1 MKLSF
6 LITIL
11 CICSAFGQSIAI
23 SDVANL
29 PTAVNETSGL
39 IYFNNQ
45 LVTHNDS
52 GNAPELYEISTTDG
66 TVLRTVTITNA
77 TNVDWE
83 DIAQDD
89 TYIYIGDIG
98 NNNGNRTNLKI
109 YRILK
114 SDFEANASVTAEI
127 INYSYAN
134 QTDFT
139 SSPNSNDWDAEGF
152 VIYDSQI
159 LLFTKNWVTSQVNVY
174 AFSKTIGTHAASLV
188 SNYNIGGL
196 VTAADYVDDK
206 IYLTGYSPATVTPFI
221 AVIYDL
227 NISVPNSMDVF
238 GLSSIHKFE
247 NVLPFAHQVESVC
260 YIDSVGNDDRL
271 YITNERFA
279 IGGIVVEPSLKMV
292 TLDNFTL
299 GITDLEITEFEIYPN
314 PFSNQITISDRVDEI
329 HIYDSLGKQ
338 VLQMFQTNTVD
349 TSSLSKGVYY
359 IELITKAKRQV
370 KKLVKY

>member
-11 CICSAFGQSIAI
+11 CICNTFGQSIAI

-29 PTAVNETSGL
+29 PTTVNETSGL
-39 IYFNNQ
+39 IYFNDQ

-52 GNAPELYEISTTDG
+52 GNAPELYEISSTDG
-66 TVLRTVTITNA
+66 TVIRTVTISNA

-114 SDFEANASVTAEI
+114 SDFEANSSVTAEI

-174 AFSKTIGTHAASLV
+174 AFPKTIGTHTASLV

-196 VTAADYVDDK
+196 VTAADYVDHK
-206 IYLTGYSPATVTPFI
+206 IYLTGYSSATVTPFI

-271 YITNERFA
+271 YITNERFSV
-279 IGGIVVEPSLKMV
+279 GGIVVEPSLKMV

-299 GITDLEITEFEIYPN
+299 GITDLDIAEFEIYPN

-338 VLQMFQTNTVD
+338 VLQMFQTNIVD
-349 TSSLSKGVYY
+349 TSSLSEGIYY

-370 KKLVKY
+370 KKLVKH

>member
-1 MKLSF
+1 LS

-11 CICSAFGQSIAI
+11 CICNTFGQSIAI

-39 IYFNNQ
+39 IYFNDQ

-52 GNAPELYEISTTDG
+52 GNAPELYEISSTDG
-66 TVLRTVTITNA
+66 TVIRTVTITNA

-114 SDFEANASVTAEI
+114 SDFEANSSVTAEI

-174 AFSKTIGTHAASLV
+174 AFPKTIGTHSASLV

-196 VTAADYVDDK
+196 VTAADYVDHK

-221 AVIYDL
+221 AVIYDV
-227 NISVPNSMDVF
+227 NISVPNDMDLF

-247 NVLPFAHQVESVC
+247 NVLPFAHQVESIC

-271 YITNERFA
+271 YITNERFS
-279 IGGIVVEPSLKMV
+279 IGAIVVEPSLKMV

-299 GITDLEITEFEIYPN
+299 GITDLEIDEFETYPN

-349 TSSLSKGVYY
+349 TSSLSEGVYY

-370 KKLVKY
+370 KKLVKQ

>member
-11 CICSAFGQSIAI
+11 CICNTFGQSIAI

-29 PTAVNETSGL
+29 PTTVNETSGL
-39 IYFNNQ
+39 IYFNDQ

-52 GNAPELYEISTTDG
+52 GNAPELYEISSTDG
-66 TVLRTVTITNA
+66 TVIRTVTISNA

-174 AFSKTIGTHAASLV
+174 AFPKTIGTHSASLV

-196 VTAADYVDDK
+196 VTAADYVDHK

-221 AVIYDL
+221 AVIYDV
-227 NISVPNSMDVF
+227 NISVPNDMDLF

-271 YITNERFA
+271 YITNERFSV
-279 IGGIVVEPSLKMV
+279 GGIVVEPSLKMV

-299 GITDLEITEFEIYPN
+299 GITDLEIAEFEIYPN

-338 VLQMFQTNTVD
+338 VLQMFQTNSVD
-349 TSSLSKGVYY
+349 TSSLSEGVYY

-370 KKLVKY
+370 KKLVKH

>member
-11 CICSAFGQSIAI
+11 CICNTFGQSIAI

-39 IYFNNQ
+39 IYFNDQ

-52 GNAPELYEISTTDG
+52 GNAPELYEISSTDG
-66 TVLRTVTITNA
+66 TVIRTVTITNA

-114 SDFEANASVTAEI
+114 SDFEANSSVTAEI

-174 AFSKTIGTHAASLV
+174 AFPKTIGTHSASLV

-196 VTAADYVDDK
+196 VTAADYVDHK

-221 AVIYDL
+221 AVIYDV
-227 NISVPNSMDVF
+227 NISVPNDMDLF

-247 NVLPFAHQVESVC
+247 NVLPFAHQVESIC

-271 YITNERFA
+271 YITNERFS
-279 IGGIVVEPSLKMV
+279 IGAIVVEPSLKMV

-299 GITDLEITEFEIYPN
+299 GITDLEIDEFETYPN

-349 TSSLSKGVYY
+349 TSSLSEGVYY

-370 KKLVKY
+370 KKLVKQ